1 MSDPMR
7 KRLNVNA
14 ERENSRPARGGQS
27 LAPRLWPAAILVAL
41 ASLLVLTGCRPSGE
55 ALVPVSGKITYGG
68 GPWPCAGMLF
78 FTPAQSADA
87 VTVRPGWAR
96 FAVDG
101 TFHAT
106 SFNEG
111 DGLFPGRYRVAVR
124 CWPPSAASGEA
135 PAQAVSPVD
144 AKYGSPE
151 TSGLEVEIKPGE
163 RSVSVEL
170 NVPKPAG

>member
-1 MSDPMR
+1 MR

-14 ERENSRPARGGQS
+14 ERENSRPARGGQARRPAFGRPQSS
-27 LAPRLWPAAILVAL
+27 LPWRLCSCSPAAAPAERLSCRSA
-41 ASLLVLTGCRPSGE
+41 ARSPTAAARGPARECSSLS
-55 ALVPVSGKITYGG
+55 
-68 GPWPCAGMLF
+68 
-78 FTPAQSADA
+78 AQSADA
-87 VTVRPGWAR
+87 VTVRPGWAC